1 MRILPVL
8 SLALLIVS
16 HSALSQTTTISGTIS
31 HREDSLKYISMS
43 TKPAFLFAELQ
54 GDQFEF
60 IIDEE
65 FDRQELNSAYLVLSK
80 NQFTNLSSLQDALTA
95 GNDVKWGRDPIAFY
109 IDSSEMILDVDAK
122 EKTAHVAGSKINQQQ
137 IELSEFR
144 KKKQEIFNEGKMSM
158 EEIGD
163 WGVSENLKIVRKYPE
178 SLLTVSYLNNI
189 LTVPIMFAGVA
200 ELSPGHLETI
210 DTLISELEQHGH
222 SRAALNELK
231 NNFEVVSNTSSFSG
245 DYYIPD
251 LQVEH
256 TEAVTQSM
264 SDVLQQAD
272 YVVIDVWAT
281 WCIPCLN
288 QHPEFER
295 LALES
300 PENIKFIGLSIDEEK
315 ADWTSRMASHPLK
328 YDNFWLDESVV
339 KTLKDSLNINSFPT
353 YFIVEGTTGKVVNKA
368 FSVDNIEEMVSGLN
382 TPTETSF

>member
-1 MRILPVL
+1 FTCLFSLLMRHL
-8 SLALLIVS
+8 
-16 HSALSQTTTISGTIS
+16 
-31 HREDSLKYISMS
+31 LKY
-43 TKPAFLFAELQ
+43 TLFPYTTL
-54 GDQFEF
+54 
-60 IIDEE
+60 
-65 FDRQELNSAYLVLSK
+65 
-80 NQFTNLSSLQDALTA
+80 
-95 GNDVKWGRDPIAFY
+95 
-109 IDSSEMILDVDAK
+109 
-122 EKTAHVAGSKINQQQ
+122 
-137 IELSEFR
+137 FR
-144 KKKQEIFNEGKMSM
+144 SEIFNEGKMSM

-315 ADWTSRMASHPLK
+315 ADWTSRMASHP
-328 YDNFWLDESVV
+328 
-339 KTLKDSLNINSFPT
+339 
-353 YFIVEGTTGKVVNKA
+353 
-368 FSVDNIEEMVSGLN
+368 
-382 TPTETSF
+382 